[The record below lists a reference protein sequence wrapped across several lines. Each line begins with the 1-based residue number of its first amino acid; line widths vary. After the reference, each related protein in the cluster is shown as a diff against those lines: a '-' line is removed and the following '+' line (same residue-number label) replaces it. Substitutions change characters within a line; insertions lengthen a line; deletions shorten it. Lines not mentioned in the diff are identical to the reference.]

1 MKSICG
7 CTVVGFGAKPS
18 GFVLEAHYDEGES
31 YFVIMERNRKEVE
44 EHLEVEEN
52 ECFKLDTSEGLEEL
66 ITLAKSELKKRK
78 GKDTDLLVHSSVL
91 HEMCVR
97 KNF

>member
-31 YFVIMERNRKEVE
+31 YFVIMERNRKKVE
-44 EHLEVEEN
+44 EHFEYKER
-52 ECFKLDTSEGLEEL
+52 ECVQVDTSGKLEDLVEF
-66 ITLAKSELKKRK
+66 AKKELKSKK
-78 GKDTDLLVHSSVL
+78 GKKADLFIHSSVL